1 MLTLTNDATTA
12 IRDLISSAP
21 LPEGGGLRI
30 ATTHHEDGRSGLAL
44 ALVEQPGD
52 ADQVLEADEARVFL
66 DPSAAAALE
75 DKTLDVQPT
84 LDEGVTFIITGQDQA
99 SAQG

>member
-12 IRDLISSAP
+12 IKDLISSAP

-30 ATTHHEDGRSGLAL
+30 ATTHRDDGRSGLAL

-52 ADQVLEADEARVFL
+52 ADQVLEAEEARVFL
-66 DPSAAAALE
+66 DPTAAAALD
-75 DKTLDVQPT
+75 DKILDVQPT
-84 LDEGVTFIITGQDQA
+84 IDEGVTFIITGGDTA
-99 SAQG
+99 